1 MRRPLFFL
9 LLTIPSLPLLAG
21 CAGSARKDFDISSI
35 EGTTVF
41 ESEKNFDAMTVDG
54 RDGNGEEDSSDDN
67 AVLVFHFD
75 LVVLRIS
82 ISVFITS

>member
-1 MRRPLFFL
+1 MRRLVCFL
-9 LLTIPSLPLLAG
+9 LLALPSLPLLAG

-54 RDGNGEEDSSDDN
+54 AIASSTT
-67 AVLVFHFD
+67 AGTP
-75 LVVLRIS
+75 RP
-82 ISVFITS
+82 T